1 MGGCLSSCGIT
12 RQKCEYIQK
21 DSSNYVNYDDNGNQ
35 KTMFLN
41 KTRYYNRYP
50 KTFKRKNKN

>member
-12 RQKCEYIQK
+12 QQKCKYIQK
-21 DSSNYVNYDDNGNQ
+21 ENCNYVNYDDNNGNS

-50 KTFKRKNKN
+50 KRRNK